1 MVTNN
6 PYEVTAPGGATATTD
21 GKAVVF
27 HANCPAGRCMF
38 ERAITIS
45 GTNVTTI

>member
-1 MVTNN
+1 
-6 PYEVTAPGGATATTD
+6 
-21 GKAVVF
+21 VF

-45 GTNVTTI
+45 GTKVIMS